1 MEPTIERLLEDRLG
15 KLEGRLLGKLQEF
28 QLRDAGDRPSQPK
41 GGPAPKDST
50 RSNGR
55 EEARASREKAEEE
68 EAVHTPAA
76 PKQRKPKASKKST
89 KGASSSAKYKAK
101 VEEIQGTCVRE
112 SERASDAVRRIP
124 TERALT
130 WFDDPSTQST
140 RPRH

>member
-28 QLRDAGDRPSQPK
+28 QPRDAGDRPSQPK

-55 EEARASREKAEEE
+55 EEARASREKPEE

-101 VEEIQGTCVRE
+101 VEEIQGACVRA

-130 WFDDPSTQST
+130 WSSTQST